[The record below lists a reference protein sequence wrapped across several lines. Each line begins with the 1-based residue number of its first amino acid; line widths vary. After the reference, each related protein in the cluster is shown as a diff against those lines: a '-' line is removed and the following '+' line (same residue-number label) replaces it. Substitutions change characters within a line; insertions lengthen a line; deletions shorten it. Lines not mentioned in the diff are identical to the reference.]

1 MLKSGDFYVKQKILL
16 FIFFIMSIIGILIT
30 LITQWWWGFIGIILA
45 IIFSFFII
53 ANIRIRPNESIF
65 SMVTSEITILGIILL
80 PLLFNDNSAVIIYI
94 DNVFTKYGF
103 SIEKNILGI
112 ILYLIIL
119 IVLSGFSYI
128 LRYLFRNNTIMI
140 KKKLRSGSFR

>member
-1 MLKSGDFYVKQKILL
+1 MKQKILL